1 MDSDHSSSLAQQV
14 HENIVEQEI
23 PPTHH
28 DSPKTNGHAD
38 TNLKKISKDLKQG
51 SMKIESSPEG
61 GEEKTEEGSASQTD
75 GEDGPQDVPVN
86 HERFNVSF
94 FPLTSHIHLN
104 IMRPRE
110 TLRLLIL

>member
-61 GEEKTEEGSASQTD
+61 GEEKAEEEGLTD
-75 GEDGPQDVPVN
+75 GEDGLQDVPLN
-86 HERFNVSF
+86 HERLNVSF
-94 FPLTSHIHLN
+94 PPPYPTFI
-104 IMRPRE
+104 
-110 TLRLLIL
+110 